1 MKNYC
6 VKKYSVE
13 ALDSAQDR
21 LTSLINDEK
30 RAKIFLN
37 RYTDTVKEC
46 EKMLEANEGLKKISE
61 ETYLK
66 NKKTYESDM
75 RRYREFANSMIV
87 EIEEIE
93 NEIERLREKYCL

>member
-13 ALDSAQDR
+13 ALDEAQDL
-21 LTSLINDEK
+21 LTSLIREEK

-66 NKKTYESDM
+66 NKEIYESDM
-75 RRYREFANSMIV
+75 CRYREFANSMIV
-87 EIEEIE
+87 EIENIEREIE
-93 NEIERLREKYCL
+93 EMCEKYCL

>member
-6 VKKYSVE
+6 IKKYSVE
-13 ALDSAQDR
+13 ALDNAQDR
-21 LTSLINDEK
+21 LTELINDEK

-37 RYTDTVKEC
+37 RYTETVKEC

-66 NKKTYESDM
+66 NKEIYESDM
-75 RRYREFANSMIV
+75 CRYREF
-87 EIEEIE
+87 
-93 NEIERLREKYCL
+93 

>member
-6 VKKYSVE
+6 IKKYSVE
-13 ALDSAQDR
+13 ALDNAQDR
-21 LTSLINDEK
+21 LTCLINEEK

-37 RYTDTVKEC
+37 RYTETVKEC

-66 NKKTYESDM
+66 NKEIYESDM
-75 RRYREFANSMIV
+75 CRYREFANSMIV
-87 EIEEIE
+87 EIEDIEKEIE
-93 NEIERLREKYCL
+93 ELREKYCL

>member
-13 ALDSAQDR
+13 ELDSVQDK
-21 LTSLINDEK
+21 LICLINEEK

-37 RYTDTVKEC
+37 RYTETVKEC

-66 NKKTYESDM
+66 NKEIYESDM
-75 RRYREFANSMIV
+75 CRYREFANSMIV
-87 EIEEIE
+87 EIEDIEKEIE
-93 NEIERLREKYCL
+93 ELREKYCL

>member
-6 VKKYSVE
+6 IKKYSVE

-66 NKKTYESDM
+66 NKEIYESDVC
-75 RRYREFANSMIV
+75 RYREFANSMIV
-87 EIEEIE
+87 EIEDIEKEIE
-93 NEIERLREKYCL
+93 ELREKYCL

>member
-13 ALDSAQDR
+13 ALDEAQDL
-21 LTSLINDEK
+21 LTSLIREEK

-66 NKKTYESDM
+66 NKEIYESDM
-75 RRYREFANSMIV
+75 CRYREFANSMIV
-87 EIEEIE
+87 EIEDIEKEIE
-93 NEIERLREKYCL
+93 EMCEKYCL

>member
-6 VKKYSVE
+6 IKKYSVE
-13 ALDSAQDR
+13 ELDSVQDK
-21 LTSLINDEK
+21 LTYLINEEK

-37 RYTDTVKEC
+37 RYTETVREC
-46 EKMLEANEGLKKISE
+46 KKMLEANEGLKKFSE

-75 RRYREFANSMIV
+75 CRYREFANSMII
-87 EIEEIE
+87 EIEYIE
-93 NEIERLREKYCL
+93 REIERLREKYCL

>member
-1 MKNYC
+1 MNNYC
-6 VKKYSVE
+6 VEKYSVE
-13 ALDSAQDR
+13 QLDRVQDR

-66 NKKTYESDM
+66 NKEIYESDM
-75 RRYREFANSMIV
+75 CRYREFANSMVV
-87 EIEEIE
+87 EIEDIEKEIE
-93 NEIERLREKYCL
+93 ELREKYCL

>member
-13 ALDSAQDR
+13 ALDEAQDL
-21 LTSLINDEK
+21 LTSLIREEK

-37 RYTDTVKEC
+37 RYTETVKEC

-66 NKKTYESDM
+66 NKEIYESDM
-75 RRYREFANSMIV
+75 CRYREFANSMIV
-87 EIEEIE
+87 EIENIEREIE
-93 NEIERLREKYCL
+93 EMCEKYCL

>member
-46 EKMLEANEGLKKISE
+46 KKMLEANEGLKKISE

-66 NKKTYESDM
+66 NKKTYESDVC
-75 RRYREFANSMIV
+75 RYREFANSMIV
-87 EIEEIE
+87 EIAYIEKEIE
-93 NEIERLREKYCL
+93 ELREKYCL

>member
-1 MKNYC
+1 MNNYC
-6 VKKYSVE
+6 VEKYSVE
-13 ALDSAQDR
+13 QLDRVQDR

-37 RYTDTVKEC
+37 RYTETVKEC

-66 NKKTYESDM
+66 NKEIYESDM
-75 RRYREFANSMIV
+75 CRYREFANSMIV
-87 EIEEIE
+87 EIEDIE
-93 NEIERLREKYCL
+93 SEIERLREKYCL

>member
-13 ALDSAQDR
+13 ALDSVQDR
-21 LTSLINDEK
+21 LICLINEEK

-37 RYTDTVKEC
+37 RYTETVKEC

-66 NKKTYESDM
+66 NKEIYESDM
-75 RRYREFANSMIV
+75 CRYREFANSMIV
-87 EIEEIE
+87 EIEDIEKEIE
-93 NEIERLREKYCL
+93 ELREKYCL

>member
-6 VKKYSVE
+6 VKRYSVE
-13 ALDSAQDR
+13 QLDKVQDR
-21 LTSLINDEK
+21 LTSLIRDEK

-66 NKKTYESDM
+66 NKEIYESDM
-75 RRYREFANSMIV
+75 CRYREFANSMIV
-87 EIEEIE
+87 EIEDIEKEIE
-93 NEIERLREKYCL
+93 ELQEKYCL